1 MLNSTPKTSAKPP
14 VHALLLAGG
23 RSKRMGRDKADLL
36 YEGRTQLE
44 RTLELLA
51 QLNIPASL
59 SIRDGQ
65 SLPKSAVNAGV
76 SPIYDHP
83 DLQNIGPLGGMIS
96 ALSELSGYALLVLAC
111 DLPFL
116 DVATLKMLLA
126 HREPT
131 CLATAY
137 RSSHDRL
144 PEPLCA
150 IWEPHCISYVSQS
163 LQDGIRCPR
172 KILIQGNTHL
182 LSLPSPE
189 ALDNINTPDEYEEAV
204 SRLQI
209 SK

>member
-76 SPIYDHP
+76 SPITTIPTYK
-83 DLQNIGPLGGMIS
+83 ISAPLG
-96 ALSELSGYALLVLAC
+96 A
-111 DLPFL
+111 
-116 DVATLKMLLA
+116 
-126 HREPT
+126 
-131 CLATAY
+131 
-137 RSSHDRL
+137 
-144 PEPLCA
+144 
-150 IWEPHCISYVSQS
+150 
-163 LQDGIRCPR
+163 
-172 KILIQGNTHL
+172 
-182 LSLPSPE
+182 
-189 ALDNINTPDEYEEAV
+189 
-204 SRLQI
+204 
-209 SK
+209 